1 MLIPYATCETKD
13 VLKSLIE
20 EYYRGSAEGDR
31 AERPDRAVAL
41 HTYVSE
47 SPGSARA
54 EAEEALKRYVRSR
67 LYAKWRSY
75 DELETAGLILFSDA
89 EQVSSRIRELEAAG
103 MNHLMILPVFG
114 ALQAERV
121 RASLKRFAREV
132 MPNFVESGSIS
143 AS

>member
-1 MLIPYATCETKD
+1 MIDEH
-13 VLKSLIE
+13 
-20 EYYRGSAEGDR
+20 YRGYTEAAH
-31 AERPDRAVAL
+31 AERPDIAVAL

-54 EAEEALKRYVRSR
+54 EAEEALNRYVRSR
-67 LYAKWRSY
+67 LYAKRRSY
-75 DELETAGLILFSDA
+75 DELETAGLILFGDA

-103 MNHLMILPVFG
+103 MNHLMILVDFG

-121 RASLKRFAREV
+121 RASLNRFAREV
-132 MPNFVESGSIS
+132 MPNFVESGSIC